1 MLSRS
6 ISRSTLA
13 PRNLHQLRSRSLP
26 PLLATSSA
34 RHLSTTAPRS
44 YPPRNGP
51 PPPPPQG
58 GGGGFP
64 IGNIFNQGQQKREP
78 GSTLKE
84 NGVDLTELAS
94 KGKLDPVIG
103 RDAETKRCIEILSR
117 RSKNNPLLIGPAGV
131 GKTAIM
137 EGLAQ
142 KIIAGEVPESLK
154 GRRVV
159 SIDLSTLMSGVSLNP
174 SFSEHATTLPC
185 HLIYR

>member
-6 ISRSTLA
+6 ISRSILA
-13 PRNLHQLRSRSLP
+13 PRNLHQLRHQSPS

-34 RHLSTTAPRS
+34 RHLSITGPRS

-58 GGGGFP
+58 GGGFP
-64 IGNIFNQGQQKREP
+64 IGNIFNQGQQKRES

-159 SIDLSTLMSGVSLNP
+159 SIDLSTLMSGVSLYP